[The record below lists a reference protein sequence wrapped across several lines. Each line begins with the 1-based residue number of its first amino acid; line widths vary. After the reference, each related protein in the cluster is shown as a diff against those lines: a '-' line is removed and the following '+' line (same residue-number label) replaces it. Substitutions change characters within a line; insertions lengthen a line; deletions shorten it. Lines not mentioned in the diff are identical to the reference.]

1 MLRLDDDLKKPSRG
15 QVIEDAVVAV
25 ARESA
30 AELQSLQ
37 ASLKAAE
44 SLQGLAVAASRPEPV
59 QQAAAYHPL
68 RRALGDMRRVAA
80 ERASG
85 GLRRQ

>member
-1 MLRLDDDLKKPSRG
+1 MLRLDDDLKKPLCG

-44 SLQGLAVAASRPEPV
+44 SLHS
-59 QQAAAYHPL
+59 
-68 RRALGDMRRVAA
+68 LGFG
-80 ERASG
+80 E
-85 GLRRQ
+85 